1 MTARVFEFRFE
12 SRFRGPL
19 ALIGVRPDT
28 AWVRIDADHLLVR
41 FGPWRLRTERKNVAG
56 TETGGPYRWWRVIGA
71 HLSGSDTGVTFGTT
85 TAAGLCV
92 RFVRPVPA
100 LLPGGWPRHP
110 GMTVT
115 VAEPAELAR
124 ALAPPTGADGERTG

>member
-1 MTARVFEFRFE
+1 MTVQVFEFRFE
-12 SRFRGPL
+12 TRFRRPL
-19 ALIGVRPDT
+19 ALIGVRPT
-28 AWVRIDADHLLVR
+28 SAWVRVDAAQLLVR
-41 FGPWRLRTERKNVAG
+41 FGPWRLRTGRDNIAG
-56 TETGGPYRWWRVIGA
+56 VETAGPYRWWRVIGP
-71 HLSGSDTGVTFGTT
+71 HLSGADTGVTFGTN

-115 VAEPAELAR
+115 VADPADLAR
-124 ALAPPTGADGERTG
+124 VLTGPDGG